1 MSLPTKYIIAYL
13 LLLFSGG
20 VVFRGLVRR
29 DYIMRGRL
37 TIPVSIL
44 QALLFFTYGG
54 FPYLYLSKDWPRVYV
69 SSTLH
74 VIGVVFVI
82 AGLASLS
89 YGMLKLGFLPS
100 VGGRK
105 DELECTGIYR
115 ISRNPQ
121 ALACSFYVLGF
132 SILWPSWYALS
143 WAVLYVVF
151 IHVMIITEEEHLLH
165 LYGASFE
172 EYCDEVPR
180 YICIRSKSKGTAAQ

>member
-13 LLLFSGG
+13 SLLVSTG
-20 VVFRGLVRR
+20 VVFRVLVRR
-29 DYIMRGRL
+29 DYMMRGRL

-44 QALLFFTYGG
+44 QTLLFFVYGG
-54 FPYLYLSKDWPRVYV
+54 FPYLYISKDWPRVYV

-74 VIGVVFVI
+74 IIGVVFVI
-82 AGLASLS
+82 VGLASLF
-89 YGMLKLGFLPS
+89 YGMLKLGLLPS

-121 ALACSFYVLGF
+121 ALACSFYILGF

-143 WAVLYVVF
+143 WAVLYVVL
-151 IHVMIITEEEHLLH
+151 IHVMIITEEEHLLR
-165 LYGASFE
+165 LYGASYE

-180 YICIRSKSKGTAAQ
+180 YICIRSKSKRTVAQ